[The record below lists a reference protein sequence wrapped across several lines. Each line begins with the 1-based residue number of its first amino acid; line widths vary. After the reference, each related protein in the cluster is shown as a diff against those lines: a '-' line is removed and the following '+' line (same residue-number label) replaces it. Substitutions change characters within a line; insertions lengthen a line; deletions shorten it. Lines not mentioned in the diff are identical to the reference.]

1 MNAPRR
7 NWFEQ
12 RRFGDILVRVDTAA
26 LGDELPWHALDRIAR
41 LALEQGARIS
51 LVDVLDPVP
60 AELEGD
66 ALANRLAAHAARR
79 AHERLAA
86 LAAPLAGLATPDVEV
101 LSGIPFLVTT
111 RLVLRRGHD
120 LVIHLTRSSTA
131 QTGLGAD
138 DRHLARKCPC
148 PVWVMDAA
156 CDRPYRNV
164 VVAVEATFDGRDDV
178 LDGFALQL
186 SQTAAL
192 FAALDAATVHV
203 VHAWQPF
210 GAALLD
216 DPALGLDRAS
226 RTAYVARQRERHR
239 ASLAAICR
247 ALDDRA
253 AVAPRAR
260 LIDGPADEVIPRCLA
275 DLHADLLVMGT
286 VAGGNTPGLFIG
298 NAAENILGRIAI
310 PVLVLKPP
318 GFESPVRLVPTT
330 PALAEATT

>member
-26 LGDELPWHALDRIAR
+26 LGDTLPWHALDRIAR

-51 LVDVLDPVP
+51 LVDVLDAVP
-60 AELEGD
+60 PELAGD
-66 ALANRLAAHAARR
+66 PLARRLAAHAARR
-79 AHERLAA
+79 ARERLDA
-86 LAAPLAGLATPDVEV
+86 LAAPLAGLATPHIEV
-101 LSGIPFLVTT
+101 FSGIPFLVTT

-120 LVIHLTRSSTA
+120 LVVHLTRSTA
-131 QTGLGAD
+131 ARAGLGAD

-164 VVAVEATFDGRDDV
+164 VVAVEPACADGADG

-192 FAALDAATVHV
+192 FAALDNAAVHV
-203 VHAWQPF
+203 IHAWQPY

-216 DPALGLDRAS
+216 EPTLGLDGRSRA
-226 RTAYVARQRERHR
+226 AYVARQRACHR
-239 ASLAAICR
+239 ASLAAVCS
-247 ALDDRA
+247 ALDERTAGAARA
-253 AVAPRAR
+253 WLV
-260 LIDGPADEVIPRCLA
+260 DGPADEVIPHRLA
-275 DLHADLLVMGT
+275 ELDADLLVMGT

-298 NAAENILGRIAI
+298 NTAENILGRITI
-310 PVLVLKPP
+310 PVLMLKPP
-318 GFESPVRLVPTT
+318 GFESPVRLLPPRPARAEVTT
-330 PALAEATT
+330 